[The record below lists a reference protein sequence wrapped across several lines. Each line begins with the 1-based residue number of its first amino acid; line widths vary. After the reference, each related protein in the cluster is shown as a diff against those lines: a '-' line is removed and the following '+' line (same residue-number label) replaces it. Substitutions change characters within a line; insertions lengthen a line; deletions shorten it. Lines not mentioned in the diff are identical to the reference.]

1 MAIRKPRFSD
11 VVRRR
16 LTRVVEAALKPMRE
30 GSSAACPERSV
41 KPYRMARVLAQ
52 AACKT
57 LAGLAAGFVASYL
70 HALGLALFPLVEDVV
85 GRYDPTRSSWV
96 GSVWSKNGAR
106 LEFVRRTFRLIYLGN
121 GGILRRGEVAERL
134 KAPHSKCDCSRIG
147 PYLSILASP

>member
-41 KPYRMARVLAQ
+41 KPYRMVHVLAQ
-52 AACKT
+52 AVQDARRAC
-57 LAGLAAGFVASYL
+57 GGFVASYL

-85 GRYDPTRSSWV
+85 GRYDPPAQA
-96 GSVWSKNGAR
+96 GSGRFGPR